1 MISQVFKAILITSLA
16 GSALTGVI
24 CLFRPITKKHF
35 GYSWHYYIWLCVL
48 AVMLIPVRFS
58 AVTVRMPNTLSQ
70 AVQTAQTNGI
80 GQTGAIG
87 NAVQTGAV
95 QMRIFDK
102 TAVIW
107 DEIIYAHINIL
118 AYLWLAGA
126 LFLILLNIAR
136 YISLNVK
143 IRKQTE
149 DVILPEISEYT
160 DRKVN
165 VRVWENVSSP
175 FMTGIVNPTLVLP
188 KKELSRE
195 QLRNILRHEMTHFKR
210 NDILY
215 KWFAEFAACVH
226 WFNPVARYV
235 SKQIAAECEISCD
248 MAVTKNMSDSEEM
261 SYINTILSLLP
272 TGRLTG
278 LPLTTQ
284 MTGSK
289 KVLKRR
295 FIMIKNKKK
304 TSKTAVIISVVAA
317 VAVLITA
324 VYASG
329 ILSNFAKDNGNFAE
343 KPSQYDKAS
352 PEYTAEQFFYL
363 FSDGDFEN
371 MKRYCTQSC
380 IDGFFGDDY
389 VFGMNKATLKN
400 ITAVDNPAE
409 KGFTNGEWVALA
421 EVTMT
426 PDDKS
431 VFDPNQTETSF
442 YLILKQQ
449 DGKYLI
455 DEFASGL

>member
-70 AVQTAQTNGI
+70 AVQTVQTNGI
-80 GQTGAIG
+80 GQNGAIG

-143 IRKQTE
+143 IRRQTE

-160 DRKVN
+160 DRKIN

-188 KKELSRE
+188 KKSFRA
-195 QLRNILRHEMTHFKR
+195 NSSAT
-210 NDILY
+210 
-215 KWFAEFAACVH
+215 
-226 WFNPVARYV
+226 
-235 SKQIAAECEISCD
+235 
-248 MAVTKNMSDSEEM
+248 
-261 SYINTILSLLP
+261 
-272 TGRLTG
+272 
-278 LPLTTQ
+278 
-284 MTGSK
+284 
-289 KVLKRR
+289 
-295 FIMIKNKKK
+295 
-304 TSKTAVIISVVAA
+304 
-317 VAVLITA
+317 
-324 VYASG
+324 
-329 ILSNFAKDNGNFAE
+329 
-343 KPSQYDKAS
+343 
-352 PEYTAEQFFYL
+352 
-363 FSDGDFEN
+363 
-371 MKRYCTQSC
+371 YCTT
-380 IDGFFGDDY
+380 
-389 VFGMNKATLKN
+389 K
-400 ITAVDNPAE
+400 
-409 KGFTNGEWVALA
+409 
-421 EVTMT
+421 
-426 PDDKS
+426 
-431 VFDPNQTETSF
+431 
-442 YLILKQQ
+442 
-449 DGKYLI
+449 
-455 DEFASGL
+455 